1 MKFNVIN
8 TEAAYRRLLNEPDAE
23 KREAIFREE
32 LIAPF
37 QGLVNRFGGGDGMA
51 AFKQWMMSPDM
62 FAGENHAWMTQ
73 MVDAMAEADAWNQA
87 AQALNE
93 GWERFAPYADEI
105 PTQAIT
111 FGLMVFDGRNSPIN
125 GRGYSGFGAIPGFI
139 MTTYSEANDYTLPRV
154 KGATVHELH
163 HNLLFAARPK
173 NFMTETTVADYMI
186 YEGLAESFAGEIY
199 GADVVGYYVTDFDES
214 RLETTKTILHD
225 GLEKTGFDTLRSYIF
240 GDSINQWQGREP
252 VGLPDYAGYAIGYR
266 IVQAYLEQTGK
277 SVVEATFVPANEII
291 AMSGFFDS

>member
-1 MKFNVIN
+1 MEFKVIN
-8 TEAAYRRLLNEPDAE
+8 TEAVYRRLLNEPDAE
-23 KREAIFREE
+23 QREAIFRAE

-37 QGLVNRFGGGDGMA
+37 QGLVDRFGGGDGMA
-51 AFKQWMMSPDM
+51 AFKQWMMSPGM

-73 MVDAMAEADAWNQA
+73 MVEAMTAADAWNQA

-105 PTQAIT
+105 PTQNIT
-111 FGLMVFDGRNSPIN
+111 FGLMIYDSRSFPV

-186 YEGLAESFAGEIY
+186 YEGLAESFAAEMY

-214 RLETTKTILHD
+214 RLGAAKTILYD
-225 GLEKTGFDTLRSYIF
+225 GLQKTGFDTLRSYIF
-240 GDSINQWQGREP
+240 GDSINQWQGRESI
-252 VGLPDYAGYAIGYR
+252 GLPDYAGYAIGYR
-266 IVQAYLEQTGK
+266 IVQAYLRQTGK
-277 SVVEATFVPANEII
+277 NVVEATFVPAPEII
-291 AMSGFFDS
+291 AVSGFFDS